1 MKDIVVIGAGQAG
14 ASLCAKLR
22 QMGYDEKLSLFGEE
36 VFPPYQRPPL
46 SKKYLLGEIDV
57 ERLYIRPKKFYSEQD
72 IDLNLNSPISKID
85 IKKKVIYS
93 KGNTT
98 SFDQL
103 IFTTGSTPRKLPK
116 SLSQNLKNIF
126 YVRSILDVNYMAP
139 NLVEGKKVLIIGG
152 GYIGLEAAS
161 VCRKLGVNV
170 KIIEMDK
177 RILNRVSS
185 SETANYFRELHQN
198 NGVEILERVTL
209 DALIGETHVEK
220 AILSDGTQMNI
231 DLVIAGIGVL
241 PNDNLATEAGLDIE
255 NGIKTNSLGQ
265 TSNESIWAAGDCS
278 SFPWRGKRIRLES
291 VQNAIDQ
298 SEIVAENILGE
309 KKSYIPSPWFWSD
322 QYDVKLQI
330 AGLNT
335 GYDQIAVRKGD
346 RDNSVSHW
354 YYKSGTLISVDA
366 MNDPRSYMIGK
377 RIIESG
383 NVVSPTD
390 IENPEYDLKKL
401 IKK

>member
-1 MKDIVVIGAGQAG
+1 M
-14 ASLCAKLR
+14 ASH
-22 QMGYDEKLSLFGEE
+22 
-36 VFPPYQRPPL
+36 
-46 SKKYLLGEIDV
+46 
-57 ERLYIRPKKFYSEQD
+57 
-72 IDLNLNSPISKID
+72 
-85 IKKKVIYS
+85 
-93 KGNTT
+93 
-98 SFDQL
+98 
-103 IFTTGSTPRKLPK
+103 
-116 SLSQNLKNIF
+116 
-126 YVRSILDVNYMAP
+126 
-139 NLVEGKKVLIIGG
+139 LVQGKKVLIIGG
-152 GYIGLEAAS
+152 GYIGLEAAA

-185 SETANYFRELHQN
+185 SQTANYFKELHKN
-198 NGVEILERVTL
+198 HGVEVREGVTL
-209 DALIGETHVEK
+209 DTLLGETQVEK

-231 DLVIAGIGVL
+231 DFVIVGIGVL
-241 PNDNLATEAGLDIE
+241 PNDNLASEAGLDIE

-265 TSNESIWAAGDCS
+265 TSNESIWAAGDCA
-278 SFPWRGKRIRLES
+278 SFPWKGKRIRLES

-298 SEIVAENILGE
+298 SEIVAENILGG

-346 RDNSVSHW
+346 RANSVSHW
-354 YYKSGTLISVDA
+354 YYNSGTLISVDA

-383 NVVSPTD
+383 NTVSPID
-390 IENPEYDLKKL
+390 IENPDYDLKKL

>member
-1 MKDIVVIGAGQAG
+1 
-14 ASLCAKLR
+14 
-22 QMGYDEKLSLFGEE
+22 LS
-36 VFPPYQRPPL
+36 R
-46 SKKYLLGEIDV
+46 
-57 ERLYIRPKKFYSEQD
+57 
-72 IDLNLNSPISKID
+72 
-85 IKKKVIYS
+85 
-93 KGNTT
+93 
-98 SFDQL
+98 
-103 IFTTGSTPRKLPK
+103 
-116 SLSQNLKNIF
+116 NLKNIF
-126 YVRSILDVNYMAP
+126 YVRSILDVNYMASH
-139 NLVEGKKVLIIGG
+139 LMQGKKVLIIGG
-152 GYIGLEAAS
+152 GYIGLEAAA

-185 SETANYFRELHQN
+185 SQTANYFKKLHKN
-198 NGVEILERVTL
+198 HGVEVREGVTL
-209 DALIGETHVEK
+209 DTLLGETQVEK
-220 AILSDGTQMNI
+220 AILSDGTKMNI
-231 DLVIAGIGVL
+231 DFVIVGIGVL
-241 PNDNLATEAGLDIE
+241 PNDNLASEAGLDIE

-265 TSNESIWAAGDCS
+265 TSNESIWAAGDCA
-278 SFPWRGKRIRLES
+278 SFPWKGKRIRLES

-298 SEIVAENILGE
+298 SEIVAENILGG

-346 RDNSVSHW
+346 RANSVSHW
-354 YYKSGTLISVDA
+354 YYNSGTLISVDA

-383 NVVSPTD
+383 NTVSPID
-390 IENPEYDLKKL
+390 IENPDYDLKKL

>member
-22 QMGYDEKLSLFGEE
+22 QGGYDGKLSLFGKE

-57 ERLYIRPKKFYSEQD
+57 ERLYIRPKKFYSEHD
-72 IDLNLNSPISKID
+72 IHLSLDSPISKID
-85 IKKKVIYS
+85 VKKKIIYS
-93 KGNTT
+93 RGNSTP
-98 SFDQL
+98 FHQL
-103 IFTTGSTPRKLPK
+103 IFTTGSNPRKLPG
-116 SLSQNLKNIF
+116 SLSRNLKNIF
-126 YVRSILDVNYMAP
+126 YVRSILDVNYMASH
-139 NLVEGKKVLIIGG
+139 LVQGKKVLIIGG
-152 GYIGLEAAS
+152 GYIGLEAAA

-185 SETANYFRELHQN
+185 SQTANYFKELHKN
-198 NGVEILERVTL
+198 HGVEVREGVTL
-209 DALIGETHVEK
+209 DALLGETQVEK

-231 DLVIAGIGVL
+231 DFVIVGIGVL
-241 PNDNLATEAGLDIE
+241 PNDNLASEAGLDIE

-265 TSNESIWAAGDCS
+265 TSNESIWAAGDCA
-278 SFPWRGKRIRLES
+278 SFPWKGKRIRLES

-298 SEIVAENILGE
+298 SEIVAENILGG
-309 KKSYIPSPWFWSD
+309 KKNYIPSPWFWSD

-335 GYDQIAVRKGD
+335 GYDQIAVRNGD
-346 RDNSVSHW
+346 RANSVSHW

-383 NVVSPTD
+383 NTVSPID
-390 IENPEYDLKKL
+390 IENPDYDLKKL